1 MTAWN
6 DGETWRVREP
16 RGIHQLDPEQRAKW
30 TGSQFDQAPNLEYTA
45 TSPTLGAVP
54 SSSDWGPP
62 ETVLGGQELFTV
74 VNPYGKYALAITFLG
89 ARIASA
95 GAVYDLVHSL
105 DTGENPGLRI
115 GPAQLYG
122 AGQSRARR
130 RHFL

>member
-54 SSSDWGPP
+54 SSDWAPP
-62 ETVLGGQELFTV
+62 ETVLGGQ
-74 VNPYGKYALAITFLG
+74 
-89 ARIASA
+89 
-95 GAVYDLVHSL
+95 
-105 DTGENPGLRI
+105 
-115 GPAQLYG
+115 
-122 AGQSRARR
+122 
-130 RHFL
+130 